1 MIFTFDN
8 LKEHEYKLLKAS
20 EPFFDFNYSFN
31 ESMYSW
37 TQFHVIDNGINHYFL
52 RMYTLENL
60 KEGLICTNFIEAKE
74 LCSTVDG
81 SYVSEQLIKENPW
94 LPDYVVQARKN
105 HISLKWVSLPISDFI
120 RHYHNNFNKLKLI
133 DFNELF
139 KFRVYE

>member
-1 MIFTFDN
+1 MVYTFEN
-8 LKEHEYKLLKAS
+8 LKEHEYNLLKAS

-31 ESMYSW
+31 ESMHSW
-37 TQFHVIDNGINHYFL
+37 TQFHIIDNGISHYFL
-52 RMYTLENL
+52 RMHALENL

-81 SYVSEQLIKENPW
+81 SYVSEQLIKENTW

-105 HISLKWVSLPISDFI
+105 HISLKWVALPVSEFI
-120 RHYHNNFNKLKLI
+120 RHYHNNFKKLKLI